1 MKKIW
6 IVGGIGP
13 TSTLDRYSNIIN
25 GFKQKANDDNY
36 PKIVINSIS
45 MAEMLSYVSYQNWD
59 ALVDLLLNNIKAS
72 AEAELADADLNTLN
86 ILFDEAQKQ
95 SVLPMISIVEKMC
108 KNTQLKKCKKVV
120 VGGSTGTVLL
130 LL

>member
-13 TSTLDRYSNIIN
+13 TSTLDRYSNIFN
-25 GFKQKANDDNY
+25 GFRQKANDDNS

-45 MAEMLSYVSYQNWD
+45 MAEMLSNVSYENWD
-59 ALVDLLLNNIKAS
+59 ALVDLLLDNIKAS
-72 AEAELADADLNTLN
+72 TGAGLADVDLNTFN
-86 ILFDEAQKQ
+86 ILFDEAQKR
-95 SVLPMISIVEKMC
+95 L
-108 KNTQLKKCKKVV
+108 TKCKKVV